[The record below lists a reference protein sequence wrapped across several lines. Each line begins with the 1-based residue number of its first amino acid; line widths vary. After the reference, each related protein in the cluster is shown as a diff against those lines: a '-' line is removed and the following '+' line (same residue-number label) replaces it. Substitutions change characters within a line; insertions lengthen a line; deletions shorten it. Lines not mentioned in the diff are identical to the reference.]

1 MRKWLVCALAVV
13 GACAVIGCSEGGAG
27 KTDNEKK
34 FQERYK
40 QYSAR
45 FYEEM
50 TNKAQTLPPMQI
62 TQEASR
68 IWDEVFGPN
77 KALVLKRAEE
87 ILKELDQ
94 CPAIQE
100 DQYNEVAV
108 ATREA
113 GAAPDKAWKTV
124 VSGEPPRP
132 DALPDETEGTSLKQF
147 RWSPIGEAQLALNNW
162 LQRIIQKPDF
172 AKRQV
177 MAVNVSPVWEAIDR
191 NVDHPKLCLRQGP
204 MVFLVD
210 LSRND
215 DYYQVEKIRWLRPK
229 TMGPVS
235 VPTAEKPPAAGETSA
250 PTPPPG
256 AIPAAPAAP
265 AKPSKG

>member
-1 MRKWLVCALAVV
+1 MRKWPVCALAVV
-13 GACAVIGCSEGGAG
+13 WACAVLGCSEGGAG

-50 TNKAQTLPPMQI
+50 TNKTQTMEPLQV

-124 VSGEPPRP
+124 APGKPPLLG
-132 DALPDETEGTSLKQF
+132 ALPDETAGTSLKQF
-147 RWSPIGEAQLALNNW
+147 RWTPTGEARLALDNW
-162 LQRIIQKPDF
+162 LKRILQEPAF
-172 AKRQV
+172 AMHQI
-177 MAVNVSPVWEAIDR
+177 MAVNVSPVWDAIDR

-204 MVFLVD
+204 RVFQVD

-215 DYYQVEKIRWLRPK
+215 DYYQVEKIRWLQSK
-229 TMGPVS
+229 TMGPGS
-235 VPTAEKPPAAGETSA
+235 VPAAEKPPAAGEAPA
-250 PTPPPG
+250 PTPPPA

-265 AKPSKG
+265 AK